1 VHDLL
6 ALGDVELVD
15 VFQGA
20 EGGVALDRRFL
31 GIGL

>member
-1 VHDLL
+1 VHELL
-6 ALGDVELVD
+6 PFGDIQLVD
-15 VFQGA
+15 VLQRA